1 MQEPGALISASVNYS
16 VPVVVDP
23 KSKPLSE
30 YRKAH
35 VVKPNEKEFR
45 NVSGRDKLDFPEAAR
60 ALCTELEI
68 KNIVITLG
76 EDGMSVN
83 DSAASYHVP
92 ARPVDVFDVTG
103 AGDTAAAVMGLGL
116 ANGMSVQDFVG
127 LANVASSLVIGKL
140 GTAPISGP
148 ELKAGLMREPLG
160 RGVLETSDLKEIVQQ
175 AKDMGETIVFTNG
188 CFDILHAGHVTYLEE
203 AAKLGDRLVVA
214 LNKDSSVARLK
225 GVGRPIVKYEA
236 RALVVSGLESVDWVV
251 GFDEDTPEALLETVQ
266 PDILVKG
273 GDYTEDEVVGA
284 EIVRS
289 AGGSVR
295 VLSLVEM
302 SSTSHIVKRIKES

>member
-1 MQEPGALISASVNYS
+1 
-16 VPVVVDP
+16 
-23 KSKPLSE
+23 
-30 YRKAH
+30 
-35 VVKPNEKEFR
+35 
-45 NVSGRDKLDFPEAAR
+45 
-60 ALCTELEI
+60 
-68 KNIVITLG
+68 
-76 EDGMSVN
+76 
-83 DSAASYHVP
+83 
-92 ARPVDVFDVTG
+92 
-103 AGDTAAAVMGLGL
+103 
-116 ANGMSVQDFVG
+116 
-127 LANVASSLVIGKL
+127 
-140 GTAPISGP
+140 
-148 ELKAGLMREPLG
+148 MREPLG
-160 RGVLETSDLKEIVQQ
+160 RGVLETNDLKEIVQQ

-225 GVGRPIVKYEA
+225 GVGRPIVKYDA

-273 GDYTEDEVVGA
+273 GDYSEDEVVGA

-289 AGGSVR
+289 SGGIVR

>member
-1 MQEPGALISASVNYS
+1 
-16 VPVVVDP
+16 
-23 KSKPLSE
+23 
-30 YRKAH
+30 
-35 VVKPNEKEFR
+35 
-45 NVSGRDKLDFPEAAR
+45 
-60 ALCTELEI
+60 
-68 KNIVITLG
+68 
-76 EDGMSVN
+76 
-83 DSAASYHVP
+83 
-92 ARPVDVFDVTG
+92 
-103 AGDTAAAVMGLGL
+103 
-116 ANGMSVQDFVG
+116 
-127 LANVASSLVIGKL
+127 
-140 GTAPISGP
+140 
-148 ELKAGLMREPLG
+148 MREPLG
-160 RGVLETSDLKEIVQQ
+160 RGVLEKSDLKEIVQQ

-225 GVGRPIVKYEA
+225 GVGRPIVKYDA
-236 RALVVSGLESVDWVV
+236 RALVLSGLESVDWVV

>member
-1 MQEPGALISASVNYS
+1 MTLKDAKALAA
-16 VPVVVDP
+16 
-23 KSKPLSE
+23 
-30 YRKAH
+30 KAH
-35 VVKPNEKEFR
+35 AD
-45 NVSGRDKLDFPEAAR
+45 GRR
-60 ALCTELEI
+60 
-68 KNIVITLG
+68 
-76 EDGMSVN
+76 
-83 DSAASYHVP
+83 
-92 ARPVDVFDVTG
+92 
-103 AGDTAAAVMGLGL
+103 
-116 ANGMSVQDFVG
+116 
-127 LANVASSLVIGKL
+127 
-140 GTAPISGP
+140 
-148 ELKAGLMREPLG
+148 
-160 RGVLETSDLKEIVQQ
+160 
-175 AKDMGETIVFTNG
+175 IVFTNG

-225 GVGRPIVKYEA
+225 GVGRPIVKYDA

-273 GDYTEDEVVGA
+273 GDYTEDEVIGA

-289 AGGSVR
+289 SGGSVR

>member
-1 MQEPGALISASVNYS
+1 M
-16 VPVVVDP
+16 
-23 KSKPLSE
+23 
-30 YRKAH
+30 
-35 VVKPNEKEFR
+35 
-45 NVSGRDKLDFPEAAR
+45 
-60 ALCTELEI
+60 
-68 KNIVITLG
+68 
-76 EDGMSVN
+76 
-83 DSAASYHVP
+83 
-92 ARPVDVFDVTG
+92 
-103 AGDTAAAVMGLGL
+103 
-116 ANGMSVQDFVG
+116 
-127 LANVASSLVIGKL
+127 
-140 GTAPISGP
+140 
-148 ELKAGLMREPLG
+148 
-160 RGVLETSDLKEIVQQ
+160 
-175 AKDMGETIVFTNG
+175 
-188 CFDILHAGHVTYLEE
+188 
-203 AAKLGDRLVVA
+203 VVA